1 MPGARRSIR
10 RFTGQ
15 PVEQEKIDLL
25 LEAALRSPSSKG
37 NTPWQ
42 FMVVQDRQRLNQLA
56 VAKAHG
62 ATFLKNA
69 PLAIVIC
76 ADPSQSDVWVEDA
89 SIATTLIHLEATDL
103 GLGSCWVQIRLRQRE
118 DQSSSQE
125 FLAELLG
132 LPAAKSARLQ
142 RLLREVGMTP
152 AHPLAAATAFE
163 ELLRPDRRAACAQA
177 GIAHAATLDWG
188 SRAREIAGVAYT
200 LLT

>member
-1 MPGARRSIR
+1 MLIDLLRARRSIR

-125 FLAELLG
+125 YLADLLG
-132 LPAAKSARLQ
+132 LPEGLMVLAIVGIGYPAEGKTGHALDSLRFDQVSYERFGQ
-142 RLLREVGMTP
+142 RR
-152 AHPLAAATAFE
+152 
-163 ELLRPDRRAACAQA
+163 
-177 GIAHAATLDWG
+177 
-188 SRAREIAGVAYT
+188 
-200 LLT
+200 